1 LPEIKS
7 NLVWNKARE
16 AESPWIEAAGI
27 EREVTMSLKSAI
39 VAALCGSTLVSSP
52 AFSQGNRISR
62 ADIRIE
68 ASAPFVKSPDADV
81 MRQNVSVKE
90 GFLCAYRLFPNNS
103 HNTQTYTAFKGSIGL
118 KNNSD
123 QVCATYVFRFSVK
136 RWSPTT
142 PTTALIFDPKTIT
155 SGAPDF
161 NLERRSFPRTE
172 HRGSFYNSATLNT
185 GGLNDLYRFSNSE
198 VPAAVFGYN
207 F

>member
-1 LPEIKS
+1 MRDLDRGRAAQAIS
-7 NLVWNKARE
+7 NLLWNKARE

-27 EREVTMSLKSAI
+27 KGEVTMSLKSAI
-39 VAALCGSTLVSSP
+39 VAALCGSTLASSP
-52 AFSQGNRISR
+52 AFGQENRISR

-68 ASAPFVKSPDADV
+68 ASAPFV
-81 MRQNVSVKE
+81 NE
-90 GFLCAYRLFPNNS
+90 GFLFAYRLFPSDS
-103 HNTQTYTAFKGSIGL
+103 HSTQTYTAFKGSIGF

-142 PTTALIFDPKTIT
+142 PATALIFDPKTIT

>member
-1 LPEIKS
+1 
-7 NLVWNKARE
+7 
-16 AESPWIEAAGI
+16 
-27 EREVTMSLKSAI
+27 MSLKSAI

-52 AFSQGNRISR
+52 AFGQENRISR

-68 ASAPFVKSPDADV
+68 ASAPFVKRPNANV
-81 MRQNVSVKE
+81 MRQSAFVNE
-90 GFLCAYRLFPNNS
+90 GHLCAYRLFPDNS
-103 HNTQTYTAFKGSIGL
+103 HNTQTYTASKGSIGL

-142 PTTALIFDPKTIT
+142 PATALMFDPNTIT
-155 SGAPDF
+155 SGTPDF